1 MATKPGESVRE
12 GSDRLSSCLSEAQML
27 GYLEDTLKPQEKLQ
41 VETHLS
47 SCRDCFELF
56 STVLD
61 HTLHPATTEEL
72 AAAPAA
78 TNSLAGLPPAF
89 VPQTP
94 RLFSYWRPLLAAAA
108 ALLVLFAGVPQ
119 YRQWQSRQMVAEAR
133 AVLNQQDRIT
143 SREELRL
150 SGNLE
155 YDEFT
160 TVMGPEQP
168 APLAAMQE
176 KLQRALQSDPQNHQ
190 AEQLLGRYHLRVL
203 KDTAQAEVHFRRA
216 HALAPAEAAVLN
228 DLGVL
233 AWCRGDYE
241 QALGWFTQ
249 ALQQKPEF
257 VEAQFN
263 KANLLQMQG
272 QTEQARRE
280 WENYRKLASREQDAD
295 WPAVA
300 SDRENQLQ

>member
-12 GSDRLSSCLSEAQML
+12 GPDLSSSCLSEAQML
-27 GYLEDTLKPQEKLQ
+27 SYLEDTLEPQEKLQ

-56 STVLD
+56 STVLEYA
-61 HTLHPATTEEL
+61 LQPPTTEEQ
-72 AAAPAA
+72 AAGPSSRD
-78 TNSLAGLPPAF
+78 SLAGLPPPF

-119 YRQWQSRQMVAEAR
+119 YRQWQSRKTVAETR
-133 AVLNQQDRIT
+133 TLLNQQDRIT

-160 TVMGPEQP
+160 TVMGPEQS
-168 APLAAMQE
+168 APLPAMQE
-176 KLQRALQSDPQNHQ
+176 KLQRALQSDPKNHQ
-190 AEQLLGRYHLRVL
+190 AEQLLGRFHLRVL

-216 HALAPAEAAVLN
+216 HALAPGEAAVLN

-241 QALGWFTQ
+241 QALDWFTQ

-272 QTEQARRE
+272 QTEQARQE
-280 WENYRKLASREQDAD
+280 WQNYRKLASREQDTD